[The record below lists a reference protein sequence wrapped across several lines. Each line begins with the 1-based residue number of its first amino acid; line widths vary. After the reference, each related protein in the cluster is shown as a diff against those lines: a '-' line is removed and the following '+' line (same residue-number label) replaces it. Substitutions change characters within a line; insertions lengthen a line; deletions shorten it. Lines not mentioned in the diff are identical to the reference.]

1 MSLHGNT
8 KILIESFDEKLSFA
22 ADWSSR
28 QIALGTIIVLGG
40 LYLAFEKKYDVNWYS
55 MVHAAFVGY
64 GSLAC
69 VLINYFLSQNPE
81 EGLAEPLRS
90 VLCQG
95 PLTRLHSIIPAISM
109 GFGLF
114 DIAEGIHNGGW
125 DFILHGLATFSVM
138 AYFCEYDFPQIIT
151 PMLLMEISTPFLCL
165 LRATF
170 FNEKALA
177 ANMALFGISFFLFR
191 IIIVPYLWFGIFWA
205 AYRNLYNPQSHEC
218 LPWHFVY
225 VVFTFG
231 MFFHCLNL
239 YWATRI
245 IRKVRRK
252 VSGIEKISEGNGLSK
267 RERQREFEEEKKTD

>member
-55 MVHAAFVGY
+55 MVHAAVVGY

-125 DFILHGLATFSVM
+125 DFVSHRDMVGGGQSIGRNTHRMLPTVQILHGLATFSVM

-151 PMLLMEISTPFLCL
+151 PMLLMEV
-165 LRATF
+165 
-170 FNEKALA
+170 
-177 ANMALFGISFFLFR
+177 R
-191 IIIVPYLWFGIFWA
+191 IYLHTILM
-205 AYRNLYNPQSHEC
+205 RSC
-218 LPWHFVY
+218 
-225 VVFTFG
+225 
-231 MFFHCLNL
+231 
-239 YWATRI
+239 RI
-245 IRKVRRK
+245 
-252 VSGIEKISEGNGLSK
+252 
-267 RERQREFEEEKKTD
+267 QY